1 MASTSPSYVKVNQ
14 PELESMMKGLE
25 LEEEDLDDVVFQQ
38 KTNVP
43 TEAILWMS
51 IARVDLF

>member
-25 LEEEDLDDVVFQQ
+25 LEEEDLDDVVVQHD
-38 KTNVP
+38 TNVP
-43 TEAILWMS
+43 MKAIL
-51 IARVDLF
+51 